1 MRVEDFLRES
11 AKRFAAKTALVA
23 GQRRLTF
30 AELDDM
36 SDRMAA
42 ALAAHGIAHGDRVIV
57 FMDNLWETAVSIFA
71 VLKAGAVFSPINPSA
86 KADDLAYVAN
96 DCRAAGL
103 ITQSRLV
110 AAAARAMAEAPS
122 LRLTVIA
129 GCQGSPEIDGIMRF
143 EDAIAGEPSS
153 ACLKGAGNAFDPAML
168 VYSSAAMSLAKG
180 AATIHDKVTAAA
192 TSIATRLGST
202 ADDVILCAL
211 PIAFDDGLYQLLTAT
226 KVGATLVLAEP
237 SASPR
242 AIFGLV
248 AEEGVT
254 ALPLAPAM
262 GSIIQEMMHLAPGA
276 FPSLRRLTVAT
287 GLPPADIARLRQ
299 LLLFP
304 GEASPFAKE
313 REAEAEIL
321 VAAE

>member
-11 AKRFAAKTALVA
+11 ARRFAAKTALVA
-23 GQRRLTF
+23 GRRRLTF

-42 ALAAHGIAHGDRVIV
+42 ALAAHGIAPGDRVLV

-71 VLKAGAVFSPINPSA
+71 VLKAGAVFCPINPLA

-103 ITQSRLV
+103 VTQSRL
-110 AAAARAMAEAPS
+110 AAAAAKAMAEAPS

-129 GCQGSPEIDGIMRF
+129 GCQGSSEIEGIMRF
-143 EDAIAGEPSS
+143 EDAIAGNAPPV
-153 ACLKGAGNAFDPAML
+153 KIAGNAFDPAML
-168 VYSSAAMSLAKG
+168 AYSSAAMGLARG
-180 AATIHDKVTAAA
+180 TAIIHDKVAAA
-192 TSIATRLGST
+192 AASIAARLGST

-226 KVGATLVLAEP
+226 KIGATLVLAEP

-242 AIFGLV
+242 TIFGLV

-262 GSIIQEMMHLAPGA
+262 GSIVQEMMHLAPGA

-287 GLPPADIARLRQ
+287 GLPPADIARLRH

-304 GEASPFAKE
+304 GENGASARE

-321 VAAE
+321 IAAE